1 VAALKGD
8 ARMAEVLARALADQR
23 SLPTEAVE
31 LHLPWGRVRLT
42 ADDVA
47 DAQREAASRRLDDT
61 AAREVYRTL
70 LARRVEARLLPQYRG
85 EAPAGSD
92 FARDAKNDRVFQR
105 LVTRTWPTTSAAALV
120 RRVLGN
126 RRAAA
131 TAADGLLDRDELAL
145 LHRQPARRLDD
156 ERWTAADIP
165 LLDEADALVGGVRA
179 TYGHVV
185 VDEAQDLSAMALRMV
200 ARRSPSG
207 SITVLGDLAQAT
219 APGAQSSWEEVAAA
233 LAAPAESTA
242 AALAAPAESTA
253 AALAAPGH
261 AIAELEIGYR
271 VPAPILDLASRLL
284 PLAAPQ
290 LAPSRSIRTVGDD
303 PWITRVAPPDDL
315 LAELV
320 RRVGVL
326 GEAWGSSGV
335 VAPGRWH
342 APALEALAAARLDV
356 AAGDRGGLGHQVAV
370 LEPPTAKG
378 LEFDAVVVVEPADFL
393 VDGPTGARLLY
404 VAMTRSVQHLS
415 VLHADPLP
423 AVLAGGHNSRT
434 Y

>member
-1 VAALKGD
+1 
-8 ARMAEVLARALADQR
+8 
-23 SLPTEAVE
+23 
-31 LHLPWGRVRLT
+31 
-42 ADDVA
+42 
-47 DAQREAASRRLDDT
+47 
-61 AAREVYRTL
+61 
-70 LARRVEARLLPQYRG
+70 RRVEARLLPQYRG

-131 TAADGLLDRDELAL
+131 TAADGLFDRDELAL

-253 AALAAPGH
+253 AALAAPAESTAAALAAPGH

-320 RRVGVL
+320 RRVG
-326 GEAWGSSGV
+326 
-335 VAPGRWH
+335 
-342 APALEALAAARLDV
+342 
-356 AAGDRGGLGHQVAV
+356 
-370 LEPPTAKG
+370 
-378 LEFDAVVVVEPADFL
+378 
-393 VDGPTGARLLY
+393 
-404 VAMTRSVQHLS
+404 
-415 VLHADPLP
+415 
-423 AVLAGGHNSRT
+423 
-434 Y
+434 

>member
-1 VAALKGD
+1 
-8 ARMAEVLARALADQR
+8 M
-23 SLPTEAVE
+23 
-31 LHLPWGRVRLT
+31 
-42 ADDVA
+42 
-47 DAQREAASRRLDDT
+47 
-61 AAREVYRTL
+61 
-70 LARRVEARLLPQYRG
+70 
-85 EAPAGSD
+85 
-92 FARDAKNDRVFQR
+92 
-105 LVTRTWPTTSAAALV
+105 
-120 RRVLGN
+120 
-126 RRAAA
+126 
-131 TAADGLLDRDELAL
+131 
-145 LHRQPARRLDD
+145 
-156 ERWTAADIP
+156 
-165 LLDEADALVGGVRA
+165 
-179 TYGHVV
+179 
-185 VDEAQDLSAMALRMV
+185 
-200 ARRSPSG
+200 
-207 SITVLGDLAQAT
+207 
-219 APGAQSSWEEVAAA
+219 
-233 LAAPAESTA
+233 
-242 AALAAPAESTA
+242 
-253 AALAAPGH
+253 
-261 AIAELEIGYR
+261 
-271 VPAPILDLASRLL
+271 PAPILDLASRLL

-290 LAPSRSIRTVGDD
+290 VAPSRSIRTVGDD

-326 GEAWGSSGV
+326 GEAWGSIGV

-356 AAGDRGGLGHQVAV
+356 AAGDRGGLDHQVAV